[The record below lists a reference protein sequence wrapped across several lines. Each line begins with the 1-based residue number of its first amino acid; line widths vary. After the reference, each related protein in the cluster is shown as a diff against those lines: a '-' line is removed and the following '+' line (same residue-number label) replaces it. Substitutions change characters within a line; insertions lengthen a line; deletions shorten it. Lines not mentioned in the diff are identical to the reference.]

1 MPGRQ
6 TARSCLEY
14 LKYWNDKVA
23 RIKLRPDTLSG
34 NQAIRQ
40 MSQHIEQFEQIELAS
55 YYEVH
60 SDKIGD
66 KWNEIMMRKWYQS
79 LVFDQNLEVT
89 PSFLFV
95 K

>member
-1 MPGRQ
+1 
-6 TARSCLEY
+6 
-14 LKYWNDKVA
+14 
-23 RIKLRPDTLSG
+23 
-34 NQAIRQ
+34 